1 MTALPDHAYAA
12 ALAGLEIMTPAR
24 LRRLLAATDTAER
37 AWRLV
42 ASGRTRELIELR
54 SPRVRCADEIARRL
68 AAEAA
73 QVDTR
78 VLWARC
84 GAAAVRVLRLG
95 DRDYPAVLAAD
106 RAAPAVLFCCGDLGA
121 LTPPR
126 VAIVGTRA
134 ATANGCSIAREL
146 GADLARAGVCIL
158 SGLARGID
166 GHAHRGALGVD
177 GAPPVGVVA
186 CGLDVVYPREH
197 RDLWHRIAR
206 VGLLLSEVPPGCP
219 PRPHRFPARNRILA
233 ALSDAVVVVESR
245 VRGGSLVTANEAIE
259 RGVRVLAVPGSPR
272 SAASEGT
279 NGLIVDGC
287 PPARDAT
294 DVLVALGLSA
304 LDLRSPRGSREEI
317 SPADRELLECFGG
330 EPLDLDALIAA
341 TGKPIAVVAMA
352 LGRLEAGGW
361 LVQSGGWF
369 ERSTRPSACIGR

>member
-12 ALAGLEIMTPAR
+12 ALAGLESLTPAR
-24 LRRLLAATDTAER
+24 VRRLLAAADTAER

-42 ASGRTRELIELR
+42 AAGRARELIELR
-54 SPRVRCADEIARRL
+54 SPRTRSDEIARRL
-68 AAEAA
+68 AAEAER
-73 QVDTR
+73 VDIGA
-78 VLWARC
+78 LWARC
-84 GAAAVRVLRLG
+84 GAGAVRVLRLG
-95 DRDYPAVLAAD
+95 DHDYPSVLAAD
-106 RAAPAVLFCCGDLGA
+106 RFAPAVLFCRGDLGA
-121 LTPPR
+121 LTPRR

-146 GADLARAGVCIL
+146 GADLAQAGVCVL

-166 GHAHRGALGVD
+166 GHAHRGALAVE
-177 GAPPVGVVA
+177 GAAPVGVVA
-186 CGLDVVYPREH
+186 CGLDLVYPSEH
-197 RDLWHRIAR
+197 RDLWQQIGR

-304 LDLRSPRGSREEI
+304 LDLRSPRGSVDDI

-330 EPLDLDALIAA
+330 EPLDLDAVIAV
-341 TGKPIAVVAMA
+341 TGDPLAVVAMA

-369 ERSTRPSACIGR
+369 ERTRRPRAGVGR

>member
-1 MTALPDHAYAA
+1 MTPLPDHAYAA
-12 ALAGLEIMTPAR
+12 ALAGLETLTPAR
-24 LRRLLAATDTAER
+24 LRHLLAAAPTAER
-37 AWRLV
+37 AWHV
-42 ASGRTRELIELR
+42 VKSGRARDLIQLR
-54 SPRVRCADEIARRL
+54 SPRARPEEIARRL
-68 AAEAA
+68 AAEASR
-73 QVDTR
+73 VDATA
-78 VLWARC
+78 VWARC
-84 GAAAVRVLRLG
+84 RAVGVRVLRIG
-95 DRDYPAVLAAD
+95 DHGYPLVLAVDCAP
-106 RAAPAVLFCCGDLGA
+106 PAVLFCRGDLGA
-121 LTPPR
+121 LAPRR

-146 GADLARAGVCIL
+146 GADLARVGVCIL

-166 GHAHRGALGVD
+166 GHAHRGALAAA
-177 GAPPVGVVA
+177 GAAPVGVVA
-186 CGLDVVYPREH
+186 CGLDIVYPSEH
-197 RDLWHRIAR
+197 RDLWHQVGR
-206 VGLLLSEVPPGCP
+206 VGLLLSEVPPGCA

-287 PPARDAT
+287 TPARDAT

-304 LDLRSPRGSREEI
+304 LDLRSPRDSAHEI
-317 SPADRELLECFGG
+317 LPADRKLLECFGG
-330 EPLDLDALIAA
+330 EPLDLDGVIAA
-341 TGKPIAVVAMA
+341 TGDQLAVVAMS

-369 ERSTRPSACIGR
+369 ERTARPLAGIGR

>member
-12 ALAGLEIMTPAR
+12 ALAGLETLTPAR
-24 LRRLLAATDTAER
+24 LRRLLAAADTAER

-42 ASGRTRELIELR
+42 TSGRTRELIELR
-54 SPRVRCADEIARRL
+54 SLRTKTDEIARRL

-73 QVDTR
+73 SVRVDA
-78 VLWARC
+78 LWARC
-84 GAAAVRVLRLG
+84 HAGGVRVLRLG
-95 DRDYPAVLAAD
+95 DADYPPVLAAD
-106 RAAPAVLFCCGDLGA
+106 RFAPAVLFCRGDLGA
-121 LTPPR
+121 LAPRR

-134 ATANGCSIAREL
+134 ATANGCSIAHEF

-166 GHAHRGALGVD
+166 GYAHRGALAVD
-177 GAPPVGVVA
+177 GAAPVGVVA
-186 CGLDVVYPREH
+186 CGLDVVYPSEH
-197 RDLWHRIAR
+197 RDLWQQIGR

-245 VRGGSLVTANEAIE
+245 VRGGSLVTANEAMN

-287 PPARDAT
+287 TPARDAI

-304 LDLRSPRGSREEI
+304 LDLRSPQRSGDDI
-317 SPADRELLECFGG
+317 LPADRELLECFGG

-341 TGKPIAVVAMA
+341 TGDPLAVVAMA

-361 LVQSGGWF
+361 VVQSGGWF
-369 ERSTRPSACIGR
+369 ERATRPRTGVGR